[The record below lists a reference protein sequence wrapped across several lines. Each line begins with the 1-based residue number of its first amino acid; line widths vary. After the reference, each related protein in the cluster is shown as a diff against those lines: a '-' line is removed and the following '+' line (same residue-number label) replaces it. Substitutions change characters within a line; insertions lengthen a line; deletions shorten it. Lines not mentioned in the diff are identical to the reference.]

1 MRVLITGAAGVLG
14 KAVTGLVE
22 REEGVRLL
30 LTDVAPLETRHEFR
44 AADLTDLEQL
54 KPLCEGVDTLMH
66 IAAIH
71 PWKKYTTEQYV
82 RCNIEGTFN
91 ILQAAAAGG
100 VRRVIYTSSVA
111 AMGMGRNESIP
122 LPWDESRPPEF
133 SPGDIYSFSKHAG
146 EEACRGFAGQGKF
159 SHVILR
165 PGMFIPAPEDDP
177 RFGLG
182 LLSFTVHAT
191 DVAMAH
197 LLALRGKATNEAFVI
212 TSKTLFTREDG
223 PDLLKDAASVILRR
237 YRLAR
242 RLVEQG
248 VTLPVAIGCTY
259 DIAKAQRVLGYE
271 PRHTFESWLKRRFGH
286 GS

>member
-1 MRVLITGAAGVLG
+1 MKVLITGAAGVLG
-14 KAVTGLVE
+14 KAVTALLE

-44 AADLTDLEQL
+44 AADLTKLEEL
-54 KPLCEGVDTLMH
+54 KPLCDGVDVLLH

-71 PWKKYTTEQYV
+71 PWKPYATEQYV

-100 VRRVIYTSSVA
+100 VRRVIYTSSIA
-111 AMGMGRNESIP
+111 AMGMGRNESVP
-122 LPWDESRPPEF
+122 LPWDESKPPEF
-133 SPGDIYSFSKHAG
+133 SAGDIYSFSKHAG

-159 SHVILR
+159 ACVILR

-197 LLALRGKATNEAFVI
+197 LLAFRGSLGNDEVVI

-223 PDLLKDAASVILRR
+223 PELLKDAAAVILRR
-237 YRLAR
+237 YPRAR
-242 RLVEQG
+242 QLLEQG
-248 VTLPVAIGCTY
+248 VKLPASIGCTY
-259 DIAKAQRVLGYE
+259 DIAKAHRVLGYE
-271 PRHTFESWLKRRFGH
+271 PRHTFESWLRRRLGH
-286 GS
+286 ES